1 MVGAIYSI
9 ALVQRESG
17 RVRRG
22 SSGPSEAVAPEW
34 DTQRK
39 SPLHGQNGKVDAT
52 VTSTWLGNDVAV
64 FALGRRIKTPPSPNQ
79 VFTLTTNYRF
89 RAKKKRVHH
98 FISALFRVDSNLP
111 DTGRL
116 WKNLTGKVPY
126 YSKVDSI
133 CFVLRLY
140 IYLWRTCYWFWNE
153 INKV

>member
-1 MVGAIYSI
+1 MSGSRVCIIRIMVGAIYSI

-89 RAKKKRVHH
+89 RAKKTRPPFH
-98 FISALFRVDSNLP
+98 FR
-111 DTGRL
+111 
-116 WKNLTGKVPY
+116 
-126 YSKVDSI
+126 SI
-133 CFVLRLY
+133 PC
-140 IYLWRTCYWFWNE
+140 
-153 INKV
+153 